1 MLEPSSIF
9 VLGGASSGKSIYAE
23 DLVSRLP
30 GAPIYL
36 ATAQAFDD
44 EMADKV
50 EVHRRRRGDDW
61 TTVEEPY
68 DLPDAISEHGV
79 TDTVLLVDCLTLWL
93 FNLVSAERD
102 ITDQTEALI
111 KAISGVGGRIV
122 LVSNEIGLGLVPDNV
137 VGRRF
142 RNLHGKLNQ
151 AVAATADRVVFI
163 AAGLP
168 VTLKGAED

>member
-23 DLVSRLP
+23 ELVLRLP

-50 EVHRRRRGDDW
+50 EAHRRRRGDDW
-61 TTVEEPY
+61 TTVEEPH
-68 DLPDAISEHGV
+68 DLPEAISEHGV

-111 KAISGVGGRIV
+111 KAISGVEGRIV

-137 VGRRF
+137 VGRQF
-142 RNLHGKLNQ
+142 RNLHGTLNQ

-168 VTLKGAED
+168 LTLKGAAG

>member
-23 DLVSRLP
+23 ELVSRLP

-50 EVHRRRRGDDW
+50 EVHRRRRGVDW

-111 KAISGVGGRIV
+111 KAISGVEGRIV

-142 RNLHGKLNQ
+142 RNLHGTLNQ

>member
-1 MLEPSSIF
+1 M
-9 VLGGASSGKSIYAE
+9 
-23 DLVSRLP
+23 P

-111 KAISGVGGRIV
+111 KAISGVEGRIV

-142 RNLHGKLNQ
+142 RNLHGTLNQ